1 MRSFSHWFITLCAT
15 PAGVIVLAALD
26 STIFFSLP
34 LGIDTAVVLLSA
46 RLHALGWIV
55 PLLATA
61 GSVAGAWLTFWMGR
75 QIGEKGLE
83 RFVDAKRLEK
93 VHRKIKNSGAV
104 ALAMLDLIPPPFP
117 FTAFVLAAGALEVKT
132 RTFFATLAAVRI
144 LRFGVEA
151 ALAVRYG
158 RRILVGIDSDL
169 FHDIVAFF
177 MVLAFVLTALSIVK
191 LLRSSRTS
199 ARRPAHRAPA

>member
-26 STIFFSLP
+26 STVFFSLP

-46 RLHALGWIV
+46 RLHALAWIV

-61 GSVAGAWLTFWMGR
+61 GSIAGAWLTFWMGR

-83 RFVDAKRLEK
+83 RFVDGKRLEK
-93 VHRKIKNSGAV
+93 VQRKIRNSGAV
-104 ALAMLDLIPPPFP
+104 ALAVLDLIPPPFP

-132 RTFFATLAAVRI
+132 RTFFVTLAAVRV
-144 LRFGVEA
+144 LRFGIEA

-177 MVLAFVLTALSIVK
+177 MVLAFVLTALSVVK
-191 LLRSSRTS
+191 LLRSSKTS